1 MNDSAAA
8 APHAEDRL
16 PAATTHES
24 GPRPPAL
31 AAIGVGL
38 LAMAVAVWID
48 SANLPAPAAGVGP
61 GVAPRIVAVLLAGL
75 GIAHGVAAWRS
86 RGSKVRADRGNHRSL
101 TWVMGAL
108 LGLIAAL
115 QLGAGFILGAA
126 WLFIG
131 TARGFGEPIRLRS
144 VLIGIV
150 LSLLVYLFFTQ
161 ALSLTLPSGPIE
173 RLLVGKG

>member
-1 MNDSAAA
+1 VNERSAAMTPA
-8 APHAEDRL
+8 AGPA
-16 PAATTHES
+16 PAATTHEA
-24 GPRPPAL
+24 GPRPVAL
-31 AAIGVGL
+31 AAIGAGL
-38 LAMAVAVWID
+38 LVMAAAVWID
-48 SANLPAPAAGVGP
+48 AAHLPAPAAGVGP
-61 GVAPRIVAVLLAGL
+61 AVAPRIVSVLLAVL

-86 RGSKVRADRGNHRSL
+86 RGSRVRADRGNHRSL

-108 LGLIAAL
+108 LGLIAVM
-115 QLGAGFILGAA
+115 QLGGGFVLGAA

-161 ALSLTLPSGPIE
+161 ALSLALPSGPIE